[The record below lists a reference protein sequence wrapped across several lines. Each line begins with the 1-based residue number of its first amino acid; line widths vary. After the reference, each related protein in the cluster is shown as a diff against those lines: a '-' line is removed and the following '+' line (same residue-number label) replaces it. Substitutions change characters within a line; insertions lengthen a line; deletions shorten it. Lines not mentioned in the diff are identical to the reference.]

1 MGAEKD
7 DTRKKSIVP
16 GRVLLQ
22 FWSWLRPT
30 SEQTTPQTRLVVMPA
45 AAAVSP
51 PVRMP
56 MAPSSARAVRTP
68 LASRCP
74 KPSRNGGTAACK
86 LGQRRVPPKGRK
98 HHARHHIACQD
109 AGGGQ
114 GGQVEKELAHHADGP
129 ACNECP
135 EIVHV
140 FPPFCS
146 SGAASSTRC
155 EMAGMLSFYKKVV
168 WLISAPVARKRTRRC
183 PRRSSRGRRCPQSTA
198 AQHPGPEAPLCTDWP
213 SAS

>member
-45 AAAVSP
+45 AAALSP

-68 LASRCP
+68 
-74 KPSRNGGTAACK
+74 
-86 LGQRRVPPKGRK
+86 
-98 HHARHHIACQD
+98 
-109 AGGGQ
+109 
-114 GGQVEKELAHHADGP
+114 
-129 ACNECP
+129 
-135 EIVHV
+135 
-140 FPPFCS
+140 
-146 SGAASSTRC
+146 
-155 EMAGMLSFYKKVV
+155 
-168 WLISAPVARKRTRRC
+168 
-183 PRRSSRGRRCPQSTA
+183 
-198 AQHPGPEAPLCTDWP
+198 
-213 SAS
+213 